1 MTRAPDAA
9 ARVVSVALLACVACR
24 SDAGA
29 SAAADSAQPREPS
42 AAPAIRSSYE
52 SVIAPIFAARCT
64 GCHGETKPK
73 GKLCLAHP
81 ASIVAGGEDGPVLV
95 AGRPSE
101 SEIVRRLLAPLADP
115 DHMPPEGKRQPSAE
129 EIRALQTWIAA
140 GAPFE
145 GQVAGLAAPPA
156 PAVAPRVPAADP
168 KAIAALESE
177 LVHVERLARDS
188 NLLWVDFTAIAARTD
203 DALVARLL
211 EPVCAQVAEL
221 SLARSAISDA
231 ALATA
236 ARMPSLRRL
245 DVRGTKVTSAG
256 LRVLSGNAHIEELV
270 LVQTSLTD
278 AAVEPLLAMHALK
291 RVYIWRAG
299 LSTAAVARLRNERPS
314 LRVDAGDAPDAA
326 STELEPEIQ
335 LTKEAPVPGD
345 PGPPVN
351 TVCPVS
357 GKPVDPRYKLV
368 HEGRVI
374 GFCCPNCPAEFSAH
388 PEKYA
393 LKKP

>member
-1 MTRAPDAA
+1 LSRC
-9 ARVVSVALLACVACR
+9 VFVALLACAACR

-29 SAAADSAQPREPS
+29 RDEAHSTPSNEPS
-42 AAPAIRSSYE
+42 AAAAIRSSYE

-64 GCHGETKPK
+64 ACHGETKPK
-73 GKLCLAHP
+73 GKLCLARP

-101 SEIVRRLLAPLADP
+101 SEIVRRLLLPLADP
-115 DHMPPEGKRQPSAE
+115 DHMPPEGKVQPSAD

-145 GQVAGLAAPPA
+145 GQVAGLTAPPA
-156 PAVAPRVPAADP
+156 PAVAPRVAAADP
-168 KAIAALESE
+168 KAIGMLQSE

-188 NLLWVDFTAIAARTD
+188 NLLWVDFAAIAARTD
-203 DALVARLL
+203 DALVTRLL

-221 SLARSAISDA
+221 SLARCAISDA
-231 ALATA
+231 ALAIT
-236 ARMPSLRRL
+236 ARMPNLRRL
-245 DVRGTKVTSAG
+245 DLRGTKVTSSG
-256 LRVLSGNAHIEELV
+256 LRVLAGSPHMEELV

-278 AAVEPLLAMHALK
+278 AAVEPLLALHAMK
-291 RVYIWRAG
+291 RVYLWNAG
-299 LSTAAVARLRNERPS
+299 LSAAAVARLRSERPS
-314 LRVDAGDAPDAA
+314 LHVDAGDARDAA

-335 LTKEAPVPGD
+335 LTKEAPVSGD

-357 GKPVDPRYKLV
+357 GKPVDPRFKLV